1 MTYAGLQELLSQCQ
15 IDLHR
20 SKADLALQTS
30 RLEDAQGHVKRAL
43 EVSDQNV
50 DIFYSRSLFHPTT
63 SLLCS

>member
-1 MTYAGLQELLSQCQ
+1 MTYVGLQEMLSQCQ

-43 EVSDQNV
+43 QVCKQNV
-50 DIFYSRSLFHPTT
+50 DIFYSRSLFLPTT